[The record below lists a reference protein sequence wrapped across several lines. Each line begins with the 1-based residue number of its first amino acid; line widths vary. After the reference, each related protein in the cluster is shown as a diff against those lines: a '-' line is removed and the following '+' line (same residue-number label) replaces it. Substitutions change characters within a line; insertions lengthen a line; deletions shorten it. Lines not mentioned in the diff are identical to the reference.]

1 MRKIR
6 LTLKPSGQWLDYGF
20 EEVENLYKIIDEY
33 EDLFVSVE
41 DFESD
46 LILNP
51 EDLISSF
58 STIFKDLKSKN
69 IIYKWI
75 QNILSRYKSYWIE
88 HNINLSGSD
97 YILLYSNVLFS
108 IVNEEGVEK
117 ESFEKLLIDLVQN
130 RSSEEI
136 IASIPSPSPNDN
148 DMPLSEIEKI
158 KSILLDEEKS
168 GKTMNIYTIRKLFQ
182 SNGYSIIFRYQ
193 NRCGRFE
200 IKVNN
205 SYFALS
211 TNEALKRFLDT
222 RNVTI
227 EFTIGYFSGHK
238 IKGEW

>member
-69 IIYKWI
+69 IIYQWI

-108 IVNEEGVEK
+108 IVNEDGVEE
-117 ESFEKLLIDLVQN
+117 ESFKKLLIDLVQN

>member
-69 IIYKWI
+69 IIYQWI